1 MTKRTSHLERGY
13 GWFLIPGIVIF
24 AVFIFIP
31 FLANIVISFTRWNG
45 VGTPKW
51 IGLANYVKAFG
62 DATFWASFQNNIAL
76 IFAITVIPTL
86 VGLFLAAFLFDYVAV
101 KIGKGWAT
109 FFRGGYYLPQ
119 VIPSVIAAVVWRW
132 MYQPEWGVINYLLG
146 RVGSRA
152 CSRTGWVTLQPRC
165 FQSW

>member
-62 DATFWASFQNNIAL
+62 DATFWASFQ
-76 IFAITVIPTL
+76 TT
-86 VGLFLAAFLFDYVAV
+86 
-101 KIGKGWAT
+101 
-109 FFRGGYYLPQ
+109 
-119 VIPSVIAAVVWRW
+119 SH
-132 MYQPEWGVINYLLG
+132 
-146 RVGSRA
+146 
-152 CSRTGWVTLQPRC
+152 
-165 FQSW
+165 